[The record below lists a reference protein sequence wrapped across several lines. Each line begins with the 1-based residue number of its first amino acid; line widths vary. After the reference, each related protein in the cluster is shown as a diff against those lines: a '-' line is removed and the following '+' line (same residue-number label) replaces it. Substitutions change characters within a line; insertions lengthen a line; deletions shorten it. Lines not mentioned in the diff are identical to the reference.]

1 MASRGD
7 FADFQN
13 QFSSKQKGEG
23 SRKEKNAALIWV
35 FSKDILSG
43 KQMFIKKIID
53 LVEFPSSGL
62 TNCNLIFFFFIF

>member
-43 KQMFIKKIID
+43 KQMFIKK
-53 LVEFPSSGL
+53 L
-62 TNCNLIFFFFIF
+62 LI